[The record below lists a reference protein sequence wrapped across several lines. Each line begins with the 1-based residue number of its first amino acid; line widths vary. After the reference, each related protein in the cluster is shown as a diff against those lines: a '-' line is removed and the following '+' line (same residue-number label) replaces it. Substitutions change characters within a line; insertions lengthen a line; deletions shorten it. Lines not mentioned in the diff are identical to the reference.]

1 MRDGK
6 KKRKKQE
13 EAPCPRRAAWA
24 EIYDLAAQGKV
35 DELVRRKRADP
46 KVLENNAG
54 LWGETPLHYAA
65 IENDMVTVR
74 SLAAAG
80 ANVNAQDEFG
90 AHVLASVVS
99 IAKEAADAD
108 RREMVALLLELGAS
122 PWAEM
127 PHYGM
132 CCYHYV
138 NRDEY
143 ADRSGRVALRA
154 LFAKFT
160 PTESGHE
167 KCAATLE
174 LFKDV
179 EFEF

>member
-1 MRDGK
+1 M
-6 KKRKKQE
+6 
-13 EAPCPRRAAWA
+13 
-24 EIYDLAAQGKV
+24 
-35 DELVRRKRADP
+35 RRKRADP
-46 KVLENNAG
+46 NVLENNAG

-90 AHVLASVVS
+90 VHVLAGVVP
-99 IAKEAADAD
+99 IAEKAAHAD
-108 RREMVALLLELGAS
+108 RREMVALLLELGAN

-127 PHYGM
+127 THYGM

-138 NRDEY
+138 NRGEH
-143 ADRSGRVALRA
+143 ADRSERVALRE
-154 LFAKFT
+154 LFAKYT

-167 KCAATLE
+167 ECAAMSE
-174 LFKDV
+174 LLWGEGFS
-179 EFEF
+179 FEGD